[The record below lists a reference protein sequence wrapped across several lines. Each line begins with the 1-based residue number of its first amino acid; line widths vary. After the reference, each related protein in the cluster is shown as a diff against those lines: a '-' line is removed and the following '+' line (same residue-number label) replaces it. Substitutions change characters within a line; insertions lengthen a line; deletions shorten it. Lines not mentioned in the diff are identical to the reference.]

1 MIIVKE
7 APGKEFLSKEQLKE
21 ALLDAFEKLG
31 TRNRVLAVPPDV
43 TRYHSFAGYLT
54 ELAYEYYGDKLVDI
68 LPALGTHNAMTDD
81 EIKFMYPSIPNNL
94 FRYHDWRHGLSNLGT
109 VPASYI
115 REISENRVD
124 YDIPAQV
131 DKLLTDGN
139 HDLILSIGQVVPH
152 EVAGM
157 ANYTKNIFIGTGGSE
172 GINKSHFVG
181 AAYGMERIMG
191 RANTPVRKI
200 LNYCADNFTQH
211 LPIVYVMTVVG
222 KDAEGKLGVKGLFIG
237 DEHECF
243 NKAAALSLK
252 ENFIMLDKPLK
263 KVVVYLD
270 PAEYKTTWLGNK
282 SIYRTRMAIDD
293 GGELIVLAPAVKKFG
308 EDPGNDSIIRK
319 YGYVGIEKVLQLTKQ
334 NEDLQKALGASAH
347 LIHGSSEGRFRITYC
362 PGFLTKEETEGVNL
376 GFGELSSMLL
386 KYDPKEMQDGFNI
399 IDGEEVFYISNP
411 ALGLWAYKDRFND

>member
-1 MIIVKE
+1 MIIIKE
-7 APGKEFLSKEQLKE
+7 AKGNEFLTGEQLKE
-21 ALLDAFEKLG
+21 TLREAFDKLG
-31 TRNRVLAVPPDV
+31 NRKRVLAVPPDI
-43 TRYHSFAGYLT
+43 TRYHSFAGFLT

-81 EIKFMYPSIPNNL
+81 EIKFMYPSIPPGL
-94 FRYHDWRHGLSNLGT
+94 FRYHDWKHGLSTLGK
-109 VPASYI
+109 VPASYV
-115 REISENRVD
+115 REISENKVD

-131 DKLLTDGN
+131 DKLLTEGN

-172 GINKSHFVG
+172 GINKSHFLG

-191 RANTPVRKI
+191 RANTPVRKV
-200 LNYCADNFTQH
+200 LNYSADHFAKN
-211 LPIVYVMTVVG
+211 LPILYIMTVVG
-222 KDAEGKLGVKGLFIG
+222 KDISGQLGVKGLFIG
-237 DEHECF
+237 DEHDCF

-252 ENFIMLDKPLK
+252 ENFIMVDKPLK
-263 KVVVYLD
+263 KVIVYLD
-270 PAEYKTTWLGNK
+270 PSEYRTTWLGNK

-308 EDPGNDSIIRK
+308 EDQGNDAIIRK
-319 YGYVGIEKVLQLTKQ
+319 YGYVGIDKVLELTKQ

-347 LIHGSSEGRFRITYC
+347 LIHGSSEGRFTITYC
-362 PGFLTKEETEGVNL
+362 PGYLTKEETESVN
-376 GFGELSSMLL
+376 FRYEDLSKMLL
-386 KYDPKEMQDGFNI
+386 KYNPEKLHDGFNMVN
-399 IDGEEVFYISNP
+399 GEEVFYISNP